1 MTSHFKPTKKN
12 ILVFMGIF
20 ILVSCLLFFLSEYF
34 HDVLYG
40 FSEKIH
46 SLTILVEYLKTSIEL
61 TFIFIAVK
69 NWKPIYRWIL
79 GKREFRGTGDE
90 FTFPK
95 DKVKAIIIPVSRRE
109 QPEWIIRHLE
119 PKYVAFLY
127 TGERK
132 KHVIELINLFSDKV
146 HFVHT
151 LKEIE
156 QGKDMLSD
164 PDNPNETKE
173 IVKKFIEGFI
183 AQGIKEENIFVDT
196 TGGKVPMSI
205 GAFQAAEEMGVSSI
219 YIVGKGNNGNIKE
232 PTLREQGY
240 PIFLSRKNE

>member
-1 MTSHFKPTKKN
+1 MNLHFKPTKKN
-12 ILVFMGIF
+12 ILAFMVIF
-20 ILVSCLLFFLSEYF
+20 ISVFFILFFLSEYF
-34 HDVLYG
+34 HDLLHG
-40 FSEKIH
+40 LSEKIH

-61 TFIFIAVK
+61 TLIIIAVK

-79 GKREFRGTGDE
+79 GKREFRGTGEE

-95 DKVKAIIIPVSRRE
+95 DKVKAIIVPVSRTE

-127 TGERK
+127 TEQK
-132 KHVIELINLFSDKV
+132 KNHAIKLIKLFSEKI
-146 HFVHT
+146 HFVNT

-156 QGKDMLSD
+156 QGQNILSN
-164 PDNPNETKE
+164 PDNPNEAKE
-173 IVKKFIEGFI
+173 IVKKFIERFI

-219 YIVGKGNNGNIKE
+219 YIVGKGNDGTIKE
-232 PTLREQGY
+232 PSLREQGY
-240 PIFLSRKNE
+240 PIFLSRKNG

>member
-12 ILVFMGIF
+12 ILAFMGIF
-20 ILVSCLLFFLSEYF
+20 ILVFSILLFLSECF
-34 HDVLYG
+34 HDVIYG

-95 DKVKAIIIPVSRRE
+95 DKVKAIIIPVSRTE

-132 KHVIELINLFSDKV
+132 NHVIELINLFSDKV

-156 QGKDMLSD
+156 QEKICCL
-164 PDNPNETKE
+164 
-173 IVKKFIEGFI
+173 
-183 AQGIKEENIFVDT
+183 
-196 TGGKVPMSI
+196 
-205 GAFQAAEEMGVSSI
+205 
-219 YIVGKGNNGNIKE
+219 
-232 PTLREQGY
+232 TLIIQMR
-240 PIFLSRKNE
+240 LRK

>member
-1 MTSHFKPTKKN
+1 MNLHFKPTKKN
-12 ILVFMGIF
+12 ILAFMVIF
-20 ILVSCLLFFLSEYF
+20 ISVFFILFFLSEYF
-34 HDVLYG
+34 HDLLHG
-40 FSEKIH
+40 LSEKIH

-61 TFIFIAVK
+61 TLIIIAVK

-79 GKREFRGTGDE
+79 GKREFRGTGEE

-95 DKVKAIIIPVSRRE
+95 DKVKAIIVPVSRTE

-127 TGERK
+127 TEQK
-132 KHVIELINLFSDKV
+132 KNHAIKLIKLFSEKI
-146 HFVHT
+146 HFVNT

-156 QGKDMLSD
+156 QGQNMLSN
-164 PDNPNETKE
+164 PDNPNEAKE
-173 IVKKFIEGFI
+173 IVKKFIERFI

-219 YIVGKGNNGNIKE
+219 YIVGKGNDGTIKE
-232 PTLREQGY
+232 PSLREQGY
-240 PIFLSRKNE
+240 PIFLSRKNG